1 MLYFLM
7 FPLLG
12 GAIGWGTNYLAIKFL
27 FWPRRPLKVGPLV
40 FQGVIPRRRRALAR
54 AIGDVVATELLSR
67 EQIAAALSAPEI
79 RAKAAE
85 LAGQAVARRVLML
98 PVLSPFSRS
107 MREKVGEMVAGAVGR
122 EVAKI
127 LADGG
132 QDWTGRV
139 LAAGDLAAL
148 VTERLEAMEWDAL
161 EAMVYSVAG
170 RELKVIEWMGGVLGA
185 LVGLGQALVVLL
197 LG

>member
-1 MLYFLM
+1 M

-139 LAAGDLAAL
+139 LAAVDLAAL

>member
-40 FQGVIPRRRRALAR
+40 FQGVIPRRRRALA

-139 LAAGDLAAL
+139 LAAVDLAAL

>member
-127 LADGG
+127 LVDGG

-139 LAAGDLAAL
+139 LAAVDLAAL

>member
-40 FQGVIPRRRRALAR
+40 FQGVIPRRRRALAW

-139 LAAGDLAAL
+139 LAAVDLAAL

>member
-1 MLYFLM
+1 
-7 FPLLG
+7 
-12 GAIGWGTNYLAIKFL
+12 
-27 FWPRRPLKVGPLV
+27 
-40 FQGVIPRRRRALAR
+40 
-54 AIGDVVATELLSR
+54 
-67 EQIAAALSAPEI
+67 
-79 RAKAAE
+79 
-85 LAGQAVARRVLML
+85 
-98 PVLSPFSRS
+98 
-107 MREKVGEMVAGAVGR
+107 MVAGAVGR

-139 LAAGDLAAL
+139 LAAVDLAAL

>member
-139 LAAGDLAAL
+139 LAAVDLAAL

>member
-1 MLYFLM
+1 
-7 FPLLG
+7 
-12 GAIGWGTNYLAIKFL
+12 
-27 FWPRRPLKVGPLV
+27 
-40 FQGVIPRRRRALAR
+40 
-54 AIGDVVATELLSR
+54 
-67 EQIAAALSAPEI
+67 
-79 RAKAAE
+79 
-85 LAGQAVARRVLML
+85 
-98 PVLSPFSRS
+98 

-127 LADGG
+127 LVDGG

-139 LAAGDLAAL
+139 LAAVDLAAL

-161 EAMVYSVAG
+161 EAMVCSVAG

>member
-1 MLYFLM
+1 M

-85 LAGQAVARRVLML
+85 LAGQSVARRVLML

-127 LADGG
+127 
-132 QDWTGRV
+132 
-139 LAAGDLAAL
+139 
-148 VTERLEAMEWDAL
+148 
-161 EAMVYSVAG
+161 
-170 RELKVIEWMGGVLGA
+170 
-185 LVGLGQALVVLL
+185 
-197 LG
+197 

>member
-12 GAIGWGTNYLAIKFL
+12 GSIGWGTNYLAIKFL

-139 LAAGDLAAL
+139 LAAVDLAAL

>member
-1 MLYFLM
+1 VLYFLM

-139 LAAGDLAAL
+139 LAAVDLAAL

>member
-127 LADGG
+127 LANGG

-139 LAAGDLAAL
+139 LAAVDLAAL